1 MSDWRTKPR
10 VGRSEFL
17 KYMSEIQSKIEQG
30 DTNKQIYEYLTTTY
44 DLNLSLAQ
52 FNRYVRKYFHNI
64 LMTVRP
70 STVANTS
77 DKQSKSIDTSAPKVM
92 QENNITSEESR
103 KIRNPS
109 DLKKFRK
116 QSINLEDLQDYK
128 ESE

>member
-30 DTNKQIYEYLTTTY
+30 DTNKQIYEFLTTTY

-70 STVANTS
+70 STTANS
-77 DKQSKSIDTSAPKVM
+77 CDKQKKSIDTSAPEVM
-92 QENNITSEESR
+92 QDNNIKPEESR